1 MDLSFLRPDEIV
13 VELGGRLKRQRIA
26 QGLTQAEVAARAGV
40 STPTISNLESG
51 KNTAFETVVRVVSVL
66 GLENELQDLF
76 MLQPLSIAALE
87 RMEQLPQRVRH
98 KRSP

>member
-13 VELGGRLKRQRIA
+13 VELGGRLKRQRIV

-76 MLQPLSIAALE
+76 MLKPLSIAALE
-87 RMEQLPQRVRH
+87 RMEQLPQRVRR